1 MAKVAFPEV
10 AADVVEDAVK
20 GVEREADEPLAAIA
34 RTRNGLW
41 SPAFY
46 G

>member
-1 MAKVAFPEV
+1 MAKVAFPGV
-10 AADVVEDAVK
+10 AADDVEDVVK

-34 RTRNGLW
+34 RTRDGLW
-41 SPAFY
+41 SPASY